1 MHLSFTLPPSLP
13 PPHPPKPFPS
23 PLFYLSPFSKVLF
36 GTKLWKCFPWKCIH
50 PLCQFMNHP
59 VFDRRGV
66 HSWQLAHITDWFPTL
81 LTAAQQVEQLAA
93 ADRTSQTDSLLSS

>member
-1 MHLSFTLPPSLP
+1 
-13 PPHPPKPFPS
+13 
-23 PLFYLSPFSKVLF
+23 
-36 GTKLWKCFPWKCIH
+36 
-50 PLCQFMNHP
+50 MNHP